1 MHLKIQ
7 LDWDTQNV
15 ELLSST
21 IFKISEQRNGYDLLL
36 VKTAL
41 EDIGSVFL
49 VELAKKWNIDAKKS
63 LSIPKEKIEDYIDN
77 NSITH

>member
-21 IFKISEQRNGYDLLL
+21 IFKISEQRNESDLLL

-49 VELAKKWNIDAKKS
+49 VELAKKWKIDAKQS
-63 LSIPKEKIEDYIDN
+63 LSIPKEKTEDYIDN